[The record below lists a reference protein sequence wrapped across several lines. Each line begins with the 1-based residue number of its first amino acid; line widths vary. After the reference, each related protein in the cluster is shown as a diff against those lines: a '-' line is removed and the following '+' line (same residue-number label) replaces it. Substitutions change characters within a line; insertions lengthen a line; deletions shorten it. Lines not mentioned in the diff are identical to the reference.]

1 LRARAM
7 DRRNLRLQLWTEA
20 RTKDTVEVELSNAVR
35 DGAVTLDE
43 AQHEMATDWR
53 AACREWIGPQGSPH
67 FSGSRAIKESRW
79 WETFPKRIEGWA

>member
-1 LRARAM
+1 M

-53 AACREWIGPQGSPH
+53 AACREWIGPQACGGQP
-67 FSGSRAIKESRW
+67 
-79 WETFPKRIEGWA
+79 